1 MSNTLRASVGALT
14 VCAVALAVGTVRHD
28 DAGWLVPAL
37 WVAWPAWAALAAVTA
52 RLIRRQA

>member
-1 MSNTLRASVGALT
+1 MTNTLRASVGALA
-14 VCAVALAVGTVRHD
+14 VCAVALAVATVRRH

-37 WVAWPAWAALAAVTA
+37 WIAWPAWAALAAATA